1 LDPETVITVV
11 STAESCSDCYCEMEA
26 SRSRVVLCL
35 EQPANCDGF
44 TWSD

>member
-1 LDPETVITVV
+1 LDPETVIAVV
-11 STAESCSDCYCEMEA
+11 STAESCSDCCEPEA